1 MLKYDLQQYK
11 CPQLFIQFKLGL
23 REALSNQQKIMF
35 QLPTNESTQ
44 DIERYLN
51 KYHFQYQL
59 EQSHYLLTVE
69 PKCV

>member
-1 MLKYDLQQYK
+1 MLRYDLQQYK

-23 REALSNQQKIMF
+23 REALSNHQRVAF
-35 QLPTNESTQ
+35 QLPVNEPIQ

-59 EQSHYLLTVE
+59 KQSHYLLTVE
-69 PKCV
+69 AKRV